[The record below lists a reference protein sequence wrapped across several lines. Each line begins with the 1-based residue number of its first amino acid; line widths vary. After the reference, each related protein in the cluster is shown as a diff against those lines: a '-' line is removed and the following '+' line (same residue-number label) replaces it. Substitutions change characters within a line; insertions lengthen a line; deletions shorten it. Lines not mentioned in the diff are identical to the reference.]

1 MIRATFK
8 EVQTHF
14 FFYNVI
20 KICTV
25 QLKSCLILLNYT
37 PKSLTYN
44 MHIYVY
50 SHTYNVAKQGTNH
63 CKFN

>member
-8 EVQTHF
+8 EVQTHL

-25 QLKSCLILLNYT
+25 QLKCAIKVVPYT
-37 PKSLTYN
+37 TELYAKVSNLQYA
-44 MHIYVY
+44 HIYI
-50 SHTYNVAKQGTNH
+50 
-63 CKFN
+63 CLDL